1 MIIEILT
8 AATAGSTIVLALA
21 INASRA
27 QVRGLAKELN
37 KKTIQFAKQA
47 TRLLDLQ
54 AEARAEKDKAK
65 MWEARGEDLGKRCLI
80 AENDL
85 AAALQKLFAL
95 EARESVRR
103 EQQRVRKARHRAKVK
118 EAKNG
123 GQSK

>member
-103 EQQRVRKARHRAKVK
+103 EQARVRKARHRAKVK
-118 EAKNG
+118 AANNG
-123 GQSK
+123 GSSK

>member
-1 MIIEILT
+1 ML
-8 AATAGSTIVLALA
+8 GLA

-65 MWEARGEDLGKRCLI
+65 MWEDRGGDCAKRLLI

-103 EQQRVRKARHRAKVK
+103 EQARVRKARHRERIKA
-118 EAKNG
+118 AKNG
-123 GQSK
+123 GLSK

>member
-8 AATAGSTIVLALA
+8 AATAGSTIVLGLA
-21 INASRA
+21 VNASRA

-95 EARESVRR
+95 EAKESARR
-103 EQQRVRKARHRAKVK
+103 EQARVRKARHRARIKAANNDGSPK
-118 EAKNG
+118 
-123 GQSK
+123 

>member
-47 TRLLDLQ
+47 TRVLDLQ

-65 MWEARGEDLGKRCLI
+65 MWEARGEDLGKRCLV

-103 EQQRVRKARHRAKVK
+103 EQARVRKARHRAKVK
-118 EAKNG
+118 ALRDG
-123 GQSK
+123 RLSK

>member
-103 EQQRVRKARHRAKVK
+103 EQARVRKARHRAKK
-118 EAKNG
+118 KG
-123 GQSK
+123 GNNEQQ

>member
-47 TRLLDLQ
+47 TRLLDL
-54 AEARAEKDKAK
+54 EAQNRGERDKAK
-65 MWEARGEDLGKRCLI
+65 TWEERGVEASKRLLI

-103 EQQRVRKARHRAKVK
+103 EQARVRKARHRAKVK
-118 EAKNG
+118 EAKG
-123 GQSK
+123 

>member
-21 INASRA
+21 INASRD

-47 TRLLDLQ
+47 TRLLDL
-54 AEARAEKDKAK
+54 EAQNRGERDKAQT
-65 MWEARGEDLGKRCLI
+65 WEERGVEASKRLLI

-103 EQQRVRKARHRAKVK
+103 EQARVRKARHRAKK
-118 EAKNG
+118 KG
-123 GQSK
+123 GNNEK

>member
-8 AATAGSTIVLALA
+8 AATAGSTIVLGLA

-37 KKTIQFAKQA
+37 RKTSQFWKQETA
-47 TRLLDLQ
+47 MLDLQ
-54 AEARAEKDKAK
+54 AEAKAEKDKAK
-65 MWEARGEDLGKRCLI
+65 TWEDRGQDCAKRLLI

-95 EARESVRR
+95 EAKQSHARELA
-103 EQQRVRKARHRAKVK
+103 RVRKARHRAKK
-118 EAKNG
+118 KGCE
-123 GQSK
+123 Q

>member
-8 AATAGSTIVLALA
+8 AATAGSTIVLGLA

-37 KKTIQFAKQA
+37 RKAIQFSKQA

-65 MWEARGEDLGKRCLI
+65 TWEDRAQYGAKRYLV

-95 EARESVRR
+95 EAKESIRR
-103 EQQRVRKARHRAKVK
+103 EQARVRKARHRAKK
-118 EAKNG
+118 KG
-123 GQSK
+123 MGQ

>member
-8 AATAGSTIVLALA
+8 AATAGSTIVLGLA

-27 QVRGLAKELN
+27 QVRGLGKELN
-37 KKTIQFAKQA
+37 RKTLQYAKQS

-65 MWEARGEDLGKRCLI
+65 TWEDRGQDCAKRLLI

-85 AAALQKLFAL
+85 AASLQKLFAL
-95 EARESVRR
+95 EAKESIRR
-103 EQQRVRKARHRAKVK
+103 EQARVRKARHRAKK
-118 EAKNG
+118 KG
-123 GQSK
+123 MGQ